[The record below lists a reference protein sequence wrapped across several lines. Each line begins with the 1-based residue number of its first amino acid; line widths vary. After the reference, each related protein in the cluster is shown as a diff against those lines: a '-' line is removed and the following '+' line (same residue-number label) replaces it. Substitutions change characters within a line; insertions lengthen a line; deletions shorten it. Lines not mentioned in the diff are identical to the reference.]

1 MRVLVV
7 SDVHLG
13 NGGVYDIYAGGAAL
27 PALIRREAGPDL
39 HLVLNGDA
47 VDFLL
52 SDDPLGIERGRA
64 VRAAEAIAQHPES
77 RAVFEAIGELLAQG
91 GQVEPADMVRKFL
104 GRKPSS
110 EAFFR
115 EITGRR

>member
-7 SDVHLG
+7 SDIHLG

-39 HLVLNGDA
+39 HLLLNGDA

-52 SDDPLGIERGRA
+52 GDDPLGLGLWQV
-64 VRAAEAIAQHPES
+64 VRARPGHLGPP
-77 RAVFEAIGELLAQG
+77 RDRG
-91 GQVEPADMVRKFL
+91 GDAGHR
-104 GRKPSS
+104 
-110 EAFFR
+110 
-115 EITGRR
+115 